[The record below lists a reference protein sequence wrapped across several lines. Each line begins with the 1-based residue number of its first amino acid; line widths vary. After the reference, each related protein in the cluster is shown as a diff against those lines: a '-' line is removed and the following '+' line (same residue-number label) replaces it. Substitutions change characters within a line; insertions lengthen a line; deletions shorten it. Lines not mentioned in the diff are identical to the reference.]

1 MAPISVIDPHFH
13 LWDLE
18 RNNYPWLMQ
27 RPLPASVAGD
37 VSAIARSYRL
47 DHFLAESTRWK
58 VVGCVHV
65 DAGFDPA
72 DPVAETRWLQEV
84 AAEGGFPQGIVAA
97 AQLHDPAVERVL
109 AAQAAFPNVRGIRHI
124 INWHRDP
131 AKTYVARPDLLTDS
145 AWNAGFALLRRYGL
159 SFDLQLYP
167 SQMPDAAA
175 LAARH
180 PDTPIILNHAGMP
193 VDRDENGIAEWRS
206 GLRVLAAQPNVAVK
220 ISGLGM
226 MDWTWTTA
234 TLRPFVLE
242 TIENFGPARCM
253 FASNFPVDRLYSSF
267 DTLFDAFDEIVK
279 SFSADE
285 RRALFLETARRLY
298 RLP

>member
-1 MAPISVIDPHFH
+1 MPIVDPHFH

-18 RNNYPWLMQ
+18 RNHYPWLMQ

-37 VSAIARSYRL
+37 VSPIARSYLLEDYRR
-47 DHFLAESTRWK
+47 ESTRWQ
-58 VVGCVHV
+58 VIAAVHV
-65 DAGFDPA
+65 DAGFDPS

-84 AAEGGFPQGIVAA
+84 GAVSGFPLGIVAA

-109 AAQAAFPNVRGIRHI
+109 EAQAAFPNVRGIRHI
-124 INWHRDP
+124 INWHQDA
-131 AKTYVARPDLLTDS
+131 AKTYVDRPDLLTDS

-167 SQMPDAAA
+167 SQMADAAA

-180 PDTPIILNHAGMP
+180 PDTLLILNHAGMP
-193 VDRDENGIAEWRS
+193 VDRDAE
-206 GLRVLAAQPNVAVK
+206 GLAAWQAGMRALAAQPNVAVK

-226 MDWTWTTA
+226 MDWSWTTE
-234 TLRPFVLE
+234 TLRPTVLE
-242 TIENFGPARCM
+242 TIDIFGVARCM

-267 DTLFDAFDEIVK
+267 DTLFDAFDEIVQA
-279 SFSADE
+279 FSADE
-285 RRALFLETARRLY
+285 RRALFAENARRLY
-298 RLP
+298 RLT